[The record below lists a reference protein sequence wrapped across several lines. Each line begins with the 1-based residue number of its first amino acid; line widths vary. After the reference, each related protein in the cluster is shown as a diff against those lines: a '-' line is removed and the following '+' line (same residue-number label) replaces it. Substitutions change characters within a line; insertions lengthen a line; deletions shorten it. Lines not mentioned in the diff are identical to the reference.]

1 MNEAIY
7 RERIRRLS
15 PAKIDAR
22 EKRQREITRYRAAK
36 RMAKATDRVAVQK
49 TEREGP
55 LAPQERVSEVLRIFR
70 REYEALTE
78 PEQIRFES
86 AVKLYVVGRVS
97 VADWARIVRSLKSE
111 LSGHTAARAAARARD
126 KSQGSQAFAAA
137 GIVTARGS
145 RRA

>member
-36 RMAKATDRVAVQK
+36 RMAKATDRVAGQK

-97 VADWARIVRSLKSE
+97 VADWARIVRSLK
-111 LSGHTAARAAARARD
+111 ANYRAALPPEPPPGRGTRAKDRRL
-126 KSQGSQAFAAA
+126 SPPQGS
-137 GIVTARGS
+137 
-145 RRA
+145 